1 MMSFSQKAI
10 FKKIPIHLHQFIA
23 NQDYDLY
30 YNARDQA
37 VWRYVMSQ
45 LSHQLKFSAHPNYIE
60 GLEKTGIS
68 IEKIPSIEEMNKCLS
83 KLGWMAIVVDG
94 FIPPQ
99 AFMELQA
106 LKVLA
111 IALDMRSIEQILYT
125 PAPDIVHESAGHA
138 PMVYDAEYSVYLQS
152 FGEIGVKAMFT
163 KQDKEVYEAVRH
175 LSIMKG
181 YPSTKKEEIKQAEEN
196 LNNKLSSV
204 TVLSESSLLT
214 RLHWWTVEYGLVGT
228 VNSYTIYGA
237 GLLSS
242 LSESKSCLDD
252 ENVKK
257 IPLTV
262 DAVNT
267 PYDITNPQPQ
277 LFVTKSC
284 RHLIQVLEDFAD
296 QMCFRKGGAE
306 SVQVAIDSEII
317 STCEYSSGL
326 QVSGLF
332 TRLLKNSINKEIYI
346 GTTGPTQISVNNK
359 ELDGH
364 GISYHTEGFGSPVG
378 PICNLM
384 TPLENAT
391 EYDLIALNIKREHV
405 VHLEF
410 VSGIEV
416 IGVLKKIHKKLGK
429 NVLMTF
435 ENCTVTSPTGDVLFQ
450 PEWGIYDMAVG
461 LKISSVFSGSADKTK
476 FDVYPSKSEETA
488 KKIKYSEKEKSEFL
502 IYNEIRSIR
511 ETGKNFKRI
520 EEIITLLKNEK
531 SESWLLFLE
540 ILELLK
546 KGSKEY
552 TDVRNTL
559 ISISKINNK
568 EKHLIDRGLNLLD
581 SE

>member
-1 MMSFSQKAI
+1 MSFSQEVI
-10 FKKIPIHLHQFIA
+10 FKKIPKHLHQFIA
-23 NQDYDLY
+23 NQDYEIY

-37 VWRYVMSQ
+37 VWRYIMRQ
-45 LSHQLKFSAHPNYIE
+45 LSHQLKSTAHPIYNK

-99 AFMELQA
+99 AFMELQE

-138 PMVYDAEYSVYLQS
+138 PMIYDAEYSAYLHR

-163 KQDKEVYEAVRH
+163 KQDKEVYEAMRH

-181 YPSTKKEEIKQAEEN
+181 YPSTTKEEIKQAEEG
-196 LNNKLSSV
+196 LNNKLNTV
-204 TVLSESSLLT
+204 TILSESALLT

-228 VNSYTIYGA
+228 VDNYTIYGA

-252 ENVKK
+252 EKVKK

-262 DAVNT
+262 EAVDT

-284 RHLIQVLEDFAD
+284 RHLTQVLEDFSD

-306 SVQVAIDSEII
+306 SVEVAIDSEII

-364 GISYHTEGFGSPVG
+364 GIAYHTEGFGSPVG

-384 TPLENAT
+384 TPLEDAT
-391 EYDLIALNIKREHV
+391 EYDLITLNIKRERV

-461 LKISSVFSGSADKTK
+461 IKISSVFSGSADKTK
-476 FDVYPSKSEETA
+476 FDVYPSKSEKTS

>member
-1 MMSFSQKAI
+1 MSFSQEVI
-10 FKKIPIHLHQFIA
+10 FKKIPKHLHQFIA

-37 VWRYVMSQ
+37 VWRYVMRQ
-45 LSHQLKFSAHPNYIE
+45 LSHQLKSSAHPIYNE
-60 GLEKTGIS
+60 GLGKTGIS

-99 AFMELQA
+99 AFMELQE

-138 PMVYDAEYSVYLQS
+138 PMLYDAEYSVYLHR

-163 KQDKEVYEAVRH
+163 KQDKEVYEAMRH

-181 YPSTKKEEIKQAEEN
+181 YPSTTKEEIKQAEEG
-196 LNNKLSSV
+196 LNNKLNNV
-204 TVLSESSLLT
+204 TILSESALLT

-228 VNSYTIYGA
+228 VDNYTIYGA

-252 ENVKK
+252 EKVKK

-262 DAVNT
+262 EAVDT

-284 RHLIQVLEDFAD
+284 RHLTQVLEDFAD

-306 SVQVAIDSEII
+306 SVEVAIDSEII

-364 GISYHTEGFGSPVG
+364 GIAYHTEGFGSPVG

-384 TPLENAT
+384 TPLEDAT
-391 EYDLIALNIKREHV
+391 EYDLITLNIKRERV

-461 LKISSVFSGSADKTK
+461 IKISSVFSGSADKTK

-520 EEIITLLKNEK
+520 KEIIKLLKNEK
-531 SESWLLFLE
+531 SEAWLLFLE

-546 KGSKEY
+546 KGSREY
-552 TDVRNTL
+552 TDVRNAL
-559 ISISKINNK
+559 ISISKINSK
-568 EKHLIDRGLNLLD
+568 EKHLIDRGLNILD
-581 SE
+581 TE

>member
-1 MMSFSQKAI
+1 MSFSQEVI
-10 FKKIPIHLHQFIA
+10 FKKIPKHLHQFIA

-37 VWRYVMSQ
+37 VWRYVMRQ
-45 LSHQLKFSAHPNYIE
+45 LSHQLKSSAHPIYNE
-60 GLEKTGIS
+60 GLGKTGIS

-163 KQDKEVYEAVRH
+163 KQDKEVYEAMRH

-181 YPSTKKEEIKQAEEN
+181 YPSTTKEEIKQAEED
-196 LNNKLSSV
+196 LNNKLNSV
-204 TVLSESSLLT
+204 TVLSESALLT

-228 VNSYTIYGA
+228 VDNYTIYGA

-384 TPLENAT
+384 TPLEDAT
-391 EYDLIALNIKREHV
+391 EYDLITLNIKREHV

-461 LKISSVFSGSADKTK
+461 IKISSVFSGSADKTK

-511 ETGKNFKRI
+511 ETGKDFKRI

-552 TDVRNTL
+552 TDVRNAL
-559 ISISKINNK
+559 ISISKINSTK
-568 EKHLIDRGLNLLD
+568 KHLIDRGLNILD

>member
-1 MMSFSQKAI
+1 MSFSQEVI
-10 FKKIPIHLHQFIA
+10 FKKIPKHLHQFIA

-37 VWRYVMSQ
+37 VWRYVMRQ
-45 LSHQLKFSAHPNYIE
+45 LSHQLKSSAHPIYNE
-60 GLEKTGIS
+60 GLGKTGIS

-99 AFMELQA
+99 AFMELQE

-138 PMVYDAEYSVYLQS
+138 PMLYDAEYSVYLHR

-163 KQDKEVYEAVRH
+163 KQDKEVYEAMRH

-181 YPSTKKEEIKQAEEN
+181 YPSTTKEEIKQAEEG
-196 LNNKLSSV
+196 LNNKLNNV
-204 TVLSESSLLT
+204 TILSESALLT

-228 VNSYTIYGA
+228 VDNYTIYGA

-252 ENVKK
+252 EKVKK

-262 DAVNT
+262 EAVGT

-284 RHLIQVLEDFAD
+284 RHLTQVLEDFAD

-306 SVQVAIDSEII
+306 SVEVAIDSEII

-364 GISYHTEGFGSPVG
+364 GIAYHTEGFGSPVG

-384 TPLENAT
+384 TPLEDAT
-391 EYDLIALNIKREHV
+391 EYDLITLNIKRERV

-416 IGVLKKIHKKLGK
+416 IGVLKKIHKKLEK

-461 LKISSVFSGSADKTK
+461 IKISSVFSGSADKTK

-520 EEIITLLKNEK
+520 KEIIKLLKNEK
-531 SESWLLFLE
+531 SEAWLLFLE

-546 KGSKEY
+546 KGSREY
-552 TDVRNTL
+552 TDVRNAL
-559 ISISKINNK
+559 ISISKINSK
-568 EKHLIDRGLNLLD
+568 EKHLIDRGLNVLD

>member
-1 MMSFSQKAI
+1 MSFSQEVI
-10 FKKIPIHLHQFIA
+10 FKKIPKHLHQFIA
-23 NQDYDLY
+23 NQDYEIY

-37 VWRYVMSQ
+37 VWRYVMRQ
-45 LSHQLKFSAHPNYIE
+45 LSHQLKSSAHPIYNE
-60 GLEKTGIS
+60 GLGKTGIS
-68 IEKIPSIEEMNKCLS
+68 VEKIPSIEEMNKCLS

-99 AFMELQA
+99 AFMELQE

-138 PMVYDAEYSVYLQS
+138 PMLYDAEYSVYLHR

-163 KQDKEVYEAVRH
+163 KQDKEVYEAMRH

-181 YPSTKKEEIKQAEEN
+181 YPSTTKEEIKQAEKG
-196 LNNKLSSV
+196 LNNKLNNV
-204 TVLSESSLLT
+204 TILSESALLT

-228 VNSYTIYGA
+228 VDNYTIYGA

-252 ENVKK
+252 EKVKK

-262 DAVNT
+262 EAVGT

-284 RHLIQVLEDFAD
+284 RHLTQVLEDFAD

-306 SVQVAIDSEII
+306 SVEVAIDSEII

-364 GISYHTEGFGSPVG
+364 GIAYHTEGFGSPVG

-384 TPLENAT
+384 TPLEDAT
-391 EYDLIALNIKREHV
+391 EYDLITLNIKRERV

-416 IGVLKKIHKKLGK
+416 IGVLKKIHKKLEK

-461 LKISSVFSGSADKTK
+461 IKISSVFSGSADKTK
-476 FDVYPSKSEETA
+476 FDVYPSKSGETA
-488 KKIKYSEKEKSEFL
+488 KIIKYSEKEKSEFL

-520 EEIITLLKNEK
+520 KEIIKLLKNEK
-531 SESWLLFLE
+531 SEAWLLFLE

-546 KGSKEY
+546 KGSREY
-552 TDVRNTL
+552 TDVRDAL
-559 ISISKINNK
+559 ISISKINSK
-568 EKHLIDRGLNLLD
+568 EKHLIDRGLNVLD
-581 SE
+581 FE

>member
-1 MMSFSQKAI
+1 MSFSQEVI
-10 FKKIPIHLHQFIA
+10 FKKIPKHLHQFIA

-37 VWRYVMSQ
+37 VWRYVMRQ
-45 LSHQLKFSAHPNYIE
+45 LSHQLKSSAHPIYNE
-60 GLEKTGIS
+60 GLGKTGIS

-99 AFMELQA
+99 AFMELQE

-138 PMVYDAEYSVYLQS
+138 PMLYDAEYSVYLHR

-163 KQDKEVYEAVRH
+163 KQDKEVYEAMRH

-181 YPSTKKEEIKQAEEN
+181 YPSTTKEEIKQAEEG
-196 LNNKLSSV
+196 LNNKLNTV
-204 TVLSESSLLT
+204 TILSESALLT

-228 VNSYTIYGA
+228 VENYTIYGA

-252 ENVKK
+252 ERVKK

-262 DAVNT
+262 EAVGT

-284 RHLIQVLEDFAD
+284 RHLTQVLEDFAD

-306 SVQVAIDSEII
+306 SVEVAIDSEII

-364 GISYHTEGFGSPVG
+364 GIAYHTEGFGSPVG

-384 TPLENAT
+384 TPLEDAT
-391 EYDLIALNIKREHV
+391 EYDLITLNIKREHV

-410 VSGIEV
+410 ISGIEV
-416 IGVLKKIHKKLGK
+416 IGVLKKIHKILGK

-450 PEWGIYDMAVG
+450 PEWGIYDMAIG
-461 LKISSVFSGSADKTK
+461 IKISSVFSGSADKTK

-520 EEIITLLKNEK
+520 KEIIKLLKNEK
-531 SESWLLFLE
+531 SEAWLLFLE

-546 KGSKEY
+546 KGSREY
-552 TDVRNTL
+552 TDVRNAL
-559 ISISKINNK
+559 ISISKINSK
-568 EKHLIDRGLNLLD
+568 EKHLIERGLNVLD

>member
-1 MMSFSQKAI
+1 MSFSQEVI
-10 FKKIPIHLHQFIA
+10 FKKIPKHLHQFIA
-23 NQDYDLY
+23 NQDYEIY

-37 VWRYVMSQ
+37 VWRYVMRQ
-45 LSHQLKFSAHPNYIE
+45 LSHQLKYSAHPIYIE

-99 AFMELQA
+99 AFMELQE

-138 PMVYDAEYSVYLQS
+138 PMIYDAEYSAYLHR

-163 KQDKEVYEAVRH
+163 KQDKEVYEAMRH

-181 YPSTKKEEIKQAEEN
+181 YPSTTKEEIKQAEEG
-196 LNNKLSSV
+196 LKNKLNTV
-204 TVLSESSLLT
+204 TILSESALLT

-228 VNSYTIYGA
+228 VDNYTIYGA

-252 ENVKK
+252 EKVKK

-262 DAVNT
+262 EAVET

-284 RHLIQVLEDFAD
+284 RHLTQVLEDFSD

-306 SVQVAIDSEII
+306 SVEVAIDSEII

-364 GISYHTEGFGSPVG
+364 GIAYHTEGFGSPVG

-384 TPLENAT
+384 TPLEDAT
-391 EYDLIALNIKREHV
+391 EYDLITLNIKRERV

-416 IGVLKKIHKKLGK
+416 IGVLKKIHKNLGK

-461 LKISSVFSGSADKTK
+461 IKISSVFSGSADKTK

-520 EEIITLLKNEK
+520 KEIIKLLKNEK
-531 SESWLLFLE
+531 SEAWLLFLE

-546 KGSKEY
+546 KGSREY
-552 TDVRNTL
+552 TDVRNAL
-559 ISISKINNK
+559 ISISKINSK
-568 EKHLIDRGLNLLD
+568 AEHLIDRGLNVLD

>member
-1 MMSFSQKAI
+1 MSFSQEVI
-10 FKKIPIHLHQFIA
+10 FKKIPKHLHQFIA
-23 NQDYDLY
+23 NQDYEIY

-37 VWRYVMSQ
+37 VWRYVMRQ
-45 LSHQLKFSAHPNYIE
+45 LSHQLKSSAHPIYNE
-60 GLEKTGIS
+60 GLGKTGIS

-99 AFMELQA
+99 AFMELQE

-138 PMVYDAEYSVYLQS
+138 PMLYDAEYSVYLHR

-163 KQDKEVYEAVRH
+163 KQDKEVYEAMRH

-181 YPSTKKEEIKQAEEN
+181 YPSTTKEEIKQAEEG
-196 LNNKLSSV
+196 LNNKLNNV
-204 TVLSESSLLT
+204 TILSESALLT

-228 VNSYTIYGA
+228 VDNYTIYGA

-252 ENVKK
+252 EKVKK

-262 DAVNT
+262 EAVGT

-284 RHLIQVLEDFAD
+284 RHLTQVLEDFAD

-306 SVQVAIDSEII
+306 SVEVAIDSEII

-364 GISYHTEGFGSPVG
+364 GISYHTEGLGSPVG

-384 TPLENAT
+384 IPLEDAT
-391 EYDLIALNIKREHV
+391 EYDLITLNIKRERV

-416 IGVLKKIHKKLGK
+416 IGVLKKIHKKLEK

-461 LKISSVFSGSADKTK
+461 IKISSVFSGSADKTK

-488 KKIKYSEKEKSEFL
+488 KEIKYSEKEKSEFL

-520 EEIITLLKNEK
+520 KEIIKLLKNEK
-531 SESWLLFLE
+531 SEAWLLFLE

-546 KGSKEY
+546 KGSREY
-552 TDVRNTL
+552 TDVRNAL
-559 ISISKINNK
+559 ISISKINSK
-568 EKHLIDRGLNLLD
+568 EKHLIDRGLNVLD
-581 SE
+581 S